1 MRYEA
6 KYRER
11 NDNAMELLEVRGV
24 SKRYKDFSLENI
36 DFVLPKGFIMGYVG
50 QNGAGKT
57 TTINV
62 ITHVCK
68 QQKGEVWVDGHQYDQ
83 DPVRYRESIGYISEE
98 FGFEKLFTLKEI
110 RKILNDFY
118 PTFNQ
123 AYFDELV
130 MKWSLPEKKP
140 IGDFS
145 KGMKVKLMFATVFAR
160 ETKLLILDEATNGLD
175 PVVRQEVLQLLQE
188 YIADGEHS
196 VLFSTHI
203 LSDLEQIADYIY
215 FIHDGRKVLYDA
227 KDELTESYLYV
238 KGSEE
243 MLTEELRGHL
253 IGIMN
258 HAYGFEAILPSSH
271 AGLLTKDFVYEKPDI
286 DRIVIHFIKEREGKR

>member
-1 MRYEA
+1 
-6 KYRER
+6 
-11 NDNAMELLEVRGV
+11 MELLEVRNI
-24 SKRYKDFSLENI
+24 SKHYKDFSLENI
-36 DFVLPKGFIMGYVG
+36 DFVLPKGYIMGYVG

-57 TTINV
+57 TTINL

-68 QQKGEVWVDGHQYDQ
+68 QNEGEIWVDGLQYEQ
-83 DPVRYRESIGYISEE
+83 DPVRFRESIGYISEE
-98 FGFEKLFTLKEI
+98 FGFEKIFTLKEI
-110 RKILNDFY
+110 RKVLNDFY

-215 FIHDGRKVLYDA
+215 FIHDGKKVLYDA
-227 KDELTESYLYV
+227 KDELTENDLYV
-238 KGSEE
+238 KGGGE
-243 MLTEELRGHL
+243 MLNEELRRHL
-253 IGIMN
+253 IGVID
-258 HAYGFEAILPSSH
+258 HAFGFEAILPSSR
-271 AGLLTKDFVYEKPDI
+271 ADLLTRDFVYEKPDI
-286 DRIVIHFIKEREGKR
+286 DRIVIHFIKEREGTR

>member
-1 MRYEA
+1 MT
-6 KYRER
+6 KT
-11 NDNAMELLEVRGV
+11 MELLEVRGV
-24 SKRYKDFSLENI
+24 SKHYKDFSLDNI
-36 DFVLPKGFIMGYVG
+36 DFVLPKGYIMGYVG

-68 QQKGEVWVDGHQYDQ
+68 QQQGEVWVDGQQYDQ
-83 DPVRYRESIGYISEE
+83 DPIRYRESIGYISEE

-110 RKILNDFY
+110 RKILGDFY

-123 AYFDELV
+123 TYFDELV
-130 MKWSLPEKKP
+130 RKWNLPEKKP

-215 FIHDGRKVLYDA
+215 FIHDGKKVLYDA
-227 KDELTESYLYV
+227 KEELTESYLYV

-243 MLTEELRGHL
+243 MLTDELRRNM
-253 IGIMN
+253 IGIIN
-258 HAYGFEAILPSSH
+258 HAFGFEAILPSSH

>member
-1 MRYEA
+1 
-6 KYRER
+6 
-11 NDNAMELLEVRGV
+11 MELLEVRNI
-24 SKRYKDFSLENI
+24 SKHYKGFSLENI
-36 DFVLPKGFIMGYVG
+36 DFVLPKGYIMGYVG

-68 QQKGEVWVDGHQYDQ
+68 QQEGEVWVDGLQYDQ

-98 FGFEKLFTLKEI
+98 IGFEKLFSLKEI
-110 RKILNDFY
+110 RKILSDFY

-243 MLTEELRGHL
+243 MLTGELRRHL
-253 IGIMN
+253 IGAIN
-258 HAYGFEAILPSSH
+258 HAFGFEAILPSSQ